1 MTIYIFVITIQKHRV
16 DLYELALTALQQ
28 LDSIPFSSLLK
39 EVSRKRLEIVV
50 RWLGKEVGQLYPNL
64 NPRNYT
70 KLWHISIEIEFIL
83 LKH

>member
-1 MTIYIFVITIQKHRV
+1 MSW
-16 DLYELALTALQQ
+16 LLTALQQ
-28 LDSIPFSSLLK
+28 LDSIPLARFKGSI
-39 EVSRKRLEIVV
+39 EKRLEIVV